1 MTNHILNVSPQR
13 SRQYCTYAGIV
24 YKEGIPIS
32 DHIESYLVNNVNYV
46 NNYGT
51 SSWFNHL
58 QCCILD
64 TTFLL
69 SSKYAHPNSSIN
81 LPRVPKKFQRTVH
94 VVLKRIPNA
103 PAIAA
108 LNGVI
113 VAVHLTFVIQI
124 KGAKKGMAPAA
135 KSQIIKI
142 AANSQMTLNDF
153 ISFSGD
159 NDCCSQ
165 WGYCGNT
172 PEFCDPN
179 QGCQEGYG
187 TCGLSNTNNVK
198 NNDTNDN
205 VKDVKVIY
213 TCQNPKTVALTFDD
227 GPRSWTN
234 DLLDKLDKANIKA
247 TFFMNGHNAEAY
259 CIYDYAEII
268 QRAYSSGHLIA
279 HHTWSHPYM
288 TGCSSD
294 EVNYQLDSLNIAFKK
309 ILGVSPRY
317 FRLPYGDGID
327 NPSIK
332 SAILAKGMDKIVMW
346 DVDPQDSIAGVTES
360 QCEATFDKETSDL
373 NSHIVLNHD
382 RVENTVNQLAPYE
395 ISQLIKNGYKFDTVA
410 GCTGDSDPKNW
421 YNVDTGSF
429 GTKDE
434 TWICNSDD
442 MHDSFNTSPQ
452 Q

>member
-1 MTNHILNVSPQR
+1 MCKINYSILILTLFYLISTSSTQEISTDGTCGPETNTKCPSNCCSQWG
-13 SRQYCTYAGIV
+13 YCGSTSDFCDPNQGCQ
-24 YKEGIPIS
+24 EG
-32 DHIESYLVNNVNYV
+32 
-46 NNYGT
+46 YGT
-51 SSWFNHL
+51 CGQISNNKDSS
-58 QCCILD
+58 Q
-64 TTFLL
+64 L
-69 SSKYAHPNSSIN
+69 S
-81 LPRVPKKFQRTVH
+81 
-94 VVLKRIPNA
+94 
-103 PAIAA
+103 
-108 LNGVI
+108 
-113 VAVHLTFVIQI
+113 
-124 KGAKKGMAPAA
+124 
-135 KSQIIKI
+135 
-142 AANSQMTLNDF
+142 NDGTCGPDKNTRC
-153 ISFSGD
+153 GD